1 MFDLIR
7 KGVMKKGVVTQRY
20 PQEEHVPPEGALGRP
35 EVDLAACDRCGQCAE
50 ACPSSCLTL
59 VPEGLRLDL
68 GACLFCGACAR
79 ACPECITMGREYELA
94 AKRRDDLRAVFRH
107 G

>member
-20 PQEEHVPPEGALGRP
+20 PQEAYLPPEGARGRP
-35 EVDLAACDRCGQCAE
+35 ELRLDGCTLCGRCVE
-50 ACPSSCLTL
+50 ACPSSCLSS
-59 VPEGLRLDL
+59 VPDGLRLDL
-68 GACLFCGACAR
+68 GGCLFCGACANT
-79 ACPECITMGREYELA
+79 CPEHITMGRGFELA
-94 AKRRDDLRAVFRH
+94 ARGRGDLVEVVRR